1 MQRTLFPR
9 IYILFLAVFFLTG
22 LILVRLFYL
31 QVIAHSYYIEIARTE
46 QMGYTKLPARRGEV
60 LIEDYHSGEAYKL
73 ATNTTLNM
81 IYADPTLIE
90 DPALVASTLAPLLF
104 DLEIEKELD
113 EKAHEEEYKII
124 MEIEDETLR
133 NEALSKLDYKT
144 DEELFQNYQDNLEET
159 LATKVRDVILI
170 TEKVD
175 AGTQVEIKNLN
186 LPGIEVG
193 ETGNIYAYPAQ
204 INNKA
209 SVANALA
216 RVFGSDASELER
228 ILLGKNRFVIL
239 KRRLEPEISAQ
250 IEAILA
256 EDRKDPPGIDNEP
269 PLHFL
274 GIRLKEEYFR
284 FYPEQ
289 ELAAQILGYVDS
301 AGNGQYGVEG
311 TFNEILK
318 GKDGVFTSQTDA
330 HGNQITVGDAI
341 IEQAEDGADVT
352 LTLDRAIQ
360 LQVERLLA
368 EGVREYRPDS
378 GQAIVM
384 DPRTG
389 AVLAMAQYPSFNP
402 NFYGEVFETE
412 PITFTE
418 EEKERIV
425 VKGTEENPIYWFYKQ
440 INPDLRFPIFPNP
453 ENPDQYTKYVNETGP
468 EVYKNKFLQETY
480 EPGSVFKPLVMAAAI
495 NAGEV
500 EPNSTFMDSGPI
512 PVDYNNITKQYEYE
526 INTFNNQYFGVMS
539 MTQVL
544 EKSSNTGMTYIVR
557 KLGKNLFYSYLE
569 DFGFTKRTG
578 IGIDD
583 EVKGILSHYNTWRAE
598 SEMITKAF
606 GQGISVTPIQMAQ
619 AYTALGNNGVMM
631 RPMLVKKITYPD
643 GRTEE
648 FEPEIVRQVLTEQ
661 TTAKVTAMLTSTAES
676 YVTLALNNHYFAGK
690 TGTAQTYK
698 NGRALSG
705 AGTTKTTFIGYGP
718 IEEAQFLVIVKM
730 DYPRSS
736 EWAESTSGRVGSKI
750 LAFLYDY
757 YNVPPDKNL

>member
-9 IYILFLAVFFLTG
+9 IYVLFLTVFALTG
-22 LILVRLFYL
+22 LILMRLFYL
-31 QVIAHSYYIEIARTE
+31 QVLAHGYYLEIARTE

-90 DPALVASTLAPLLF
+90 DAHLVATTLAPLLF
-104 DLEIEKELD
+104 DLEVEKELD
-113 EKAHEEEYKII
+113 EKSHDEEYKTI
-124 MEIEDETLR
+124 MAIEDETLR
-133 NEALSKLDYKT
+133 NEALSKLHYKT
-144 DEELFQNYQDNLEET
+144 DEELFESYQENLEKT

-175 AGTQVEIKNLN
+175 AGTQSKIKNLR

-193 ETGNIYAYPAQ
+193 DTGNIYAYPAQ
-204 INNKA
+204 ISDKA
-209 SVANALA
+209 SVARSLA
-216 RVFGSDASELER
+216 EVFSSDASELER

-239 KRRLEPEISAQ
+239 KHRLEPEVSAQ

-256 EDRKDPPGIDNEP
+256 ADRKDPPGVQNEP

-284 FYPEQ
+284 FYPEKS
-289 ELAAQILGYVDS
+289 LAAQLLGYVDS
-301 AGNGQYGVEG
+301 AGNGQYGIEG
-311 TFNEILK
+311 TFNDILK

-330 HGNQITVGDAI
+330 HGNQITVGDSI

-368 EGVREYRPDS
+368 DGVKEYRPDS

-389 AVLAMAQYPSFNP
+389 AVLAMAQYPSFDP
-402 NFYGEVFETE
+402 NNYGEVFKTE
-412 PITFTE
+412 PITFTD

-440 INPDLRFPIFPNP
+440 INPDLRFPIFPDL
-453 ENPDQYTKYVNETGP
+453 ENPGQYTKYVNETGP

-512 PVDYNNITKQYEYE
+512 PVDYNTITGKYEYE
-526 INTFNNQYFGVMS
+526 INTFNNKYFGVMT

-544 EKSSNTGMTYIVR
+544 EKSSNTGMTYVVR

-569 DFGFTKRTG
+569 DYGFTKRTD

-583 EVKGILSHYNTWRAE
+583 EVKGVLSHYSTWKAE

-606 GQGISVTPIQMAQ
+606 GQGVSVTPIQLAQ
-619 AYTALGNNGVMM
+619 AYTALANGGVMM

-643 GRTEE
+643 GRTED
-648 FEPEIVRQVLTEQ
+648 FEPEVVRQVLTEE
-661 TTAKVTAMLTSTAES
+661 TSAKITAMLTATAES
-676 YVTLALNNHYFAGK
+676 YVTLALKNHYFAGK

-698 NGRALSG
+698 GGRALSG
-705 AGTTKTTFIGYGP
+705 AGTTKTTFVGFGP
-718 IEEAQFLVIVKM
+718 IEEPEFLVIVKM

-736 EWAESTSGRVGSKI
+736 EWAESTSGRVGNKI
-750 LAFLYDY
+750 LTFLYDY